1 MDNEI
6 YLIHLDDYLS
16 HIDGKLEMYDLLLE
30 LVRSVRKDLEAG
42 EPSQAMRTLCAYEQQ
57 AHELYESWDISD
69 AYAESGAPDDLAQ
82 LMEDEL
88 LPAWDEDED
97 EDTVTENDGGMADD
111 MEDDGMNGETSAAAY
126 LLRAVGQLNRVTANI
141 LEITKAMVVYEN
153 AIDRILNDG
162 EMPENDCAD

>member
-1 MDNEI
+1 MDNEL
-6 YLIHLDDYLS
+6 YLIHLDDYLN
-16 HIDGKLEMYDLLLE
+16 HIDHKLEMDDLLLE
-30 LVRSVRKDLEAG
+30 LVDALRKDLAG
-42 EPSQAMRTLCAYEQQ
+42 GETSQAVRTLCRYEQQ
-57 AHELYESWDISD
+57 AHEMFEAWSIPDE
-69 AYAESGAPDDLAQ
+69 YAESGDPDDLSQ

-153 AIDRILNDG
+153 AIDRILNNS

>member
-57 AHELYESWDISD
+57 AHELYESWDIPD
-69 AYAESGAPDDLAQ
+69 AYAESGDPDDLAQ

-88 LPAWDEDED
+88 LPA
-97 EDTVTENDGGMADD
+97 
-111 MEDDGMNGETSAAAY
+111 DDGDDDGDMSAAGR
-126 LLRAVGQLNRVTANI
+126 LLRAAAQLTASTRTI
-141 LEITKAMVVYEN
+141 LGVANEIVEFEEE
-153 AIDRILNDG
+153 IDRVLNDSEG
-162 EMPENDCAD
+162 PENDCAG

>member
-1 MDNEI
+1 MDNEL

-69 AYAESGAPDDLAQ
+69 AYAESGDPDDLAQ

-88 LPAWDEDED
+88 LPA
-97 EDTVTENDGGMADD
+97 
-111 MEDDGMNGETSAAAY
+111 DDGDDDGDMSAAGR
-126 LLRAVGQLNRVTANI
+126 LLRAATQLTASTRAILGVANEIVEFEEEIDRVLNDS
-141 LEITKAMVVYEN
+141 EGPEN
-153 AIDRILNDG
+153 A
-162 EMPENDCAD
+162 CAE

>member
-88 LPAWDEDED
+88 LPA
-97 EDTVTENDGGMADD
+97 
-111 MEDDGMNGETSAAAY
+111 DDGDDDGDMSAAGR
-126 LLRAVGQLNRVTANI
+126 LLRAAAQLTASTRAI
-141 LEITKAMVVYEN
+141 LGVANEIVEFEEE
-153 AIDRILNDG
+153 IDRVLNDSEG
-162 EMPENDCAD
+162 PENDCAG